1 MCRRVVFDHVCGG
14 ALHASGVRI
23 TRVGYRA
30 LLHMASWSH
39 TRIWLAQRCSYR
51 PPRRNLMK
59 VMMVPATASEYLCA
73 SSIRRHRPR
82 AVEAGTYQV
91 VEYTTCLNGVT

>member
-1 MCRRVVFDHVCGG
+1 
-14 ALHASGVRI
+14 
-23 TRVGYRA
+23 
-30 LLHMASWSH
+30 
-39 TRIWLAQRCSYR
+39 
-51 PPRRNLMK
+51 MK